1 MTKKKKMYIRNG
13 IVFDPNIEE
22 DMFDMGWETSRANRK
37 KYLKGKIKRKRYF
50 GI

>member
-1 MTKKKKMYIRNG
+1 MARKKQMYIRNN

-22 DMFDMGWETSRANRK
+22 DFMDTGYETSMKNKK
-37 KYLKGKIKRKRYF
+37 KYLKGKKKRTKYF

>member
-1 MTKKKKMYIRNG
+1 MKRKKQMYIRNN

-22 DMFDMGWETSRANRK
+22 DFFDIGYELSMKNKK
-37 KYLKGKIKRKRYF
+37 KYLKGKGKRKKYF

>member
-1 MTKKKKMYIRNG
+1 MKKQKYIRNN

-22 DMFDMGWETSRANRK
+22 DFMDSGFSISQRNRK
-37 KYLKGKIKRKRYF
+37 KYLKGKKKRIRYF